1 MDDWNGDTIA
11 IQDID
16 DFFIKMFSLIFVEWD
31 WRIILMEKIILL
43 IFNLLICHLMSIVFS
58 VL

>member
-1 MDDWNGDTIA
+1 MDDWNGDTIP